1 MLLRLILN
9 LAKLEFLIIFLS
21 LSIASPFL
29 DLFKVVLVMFVSNNV
44 SFSFFSL
51 IVLVLINIG
60 SNLEFMESKTIL
72 FLFQVILIR
81 ISKVQHF
88 IVLVK

>member
-44 SFSFFSL
+44 SFSFFAL